1 LKLFASIFNL
11 RHAPNMASE
20 KPRRKFLVSEDG
32 SDAERLWRLMEWAEL
47 INKDL
52 GAFIGALDRF
62 YMEKQSAGKPP
73 TMDFLSAANSNKE

>member
-1 LKLFASIFNL
+1 
-11 RHAPNMASE
+11 MANE
-20 KPRRKFLVSEDG
+20 KPSRKFLVSDEG

-47 INKDL
+47 IHKDV

-73 TMDFLSAANSNKE
+73 SMDFLSAANTNKE